1 MTNRPMPSRPSHYVS
16 GILRPLADLQKSCSK
31 TSPSEQLMTELR
43 DYVAMKVTGKYGEMA
58 EDLLRTVQQT
68 ESSLK
73 RLKERQGAG
82 SAQGENASASDAD
95 KICSQLYLDV
105 QEYG

>member
-1 MTNRPMPSRPSHYVS
+1 
-16 GILRPLADLQKSCSK
+16 
-31 TSPSEQLMTELR
+31 MTELR

-105 QEYG
+105 QEYGKQLKKLGIEEDSAPEYQKLCLAVKL